1 MMRTN
6 KETQYRSRLVE
17 QATLVV
23 MLIAGLSLTA
33 LSQSET
39 LASKDAKP
47 SETQKPK
54 AIVIEPKIKELKGVE
69 LNMTM
74 DQVKDILGKPKVGDK
89 TSMYFDLKG
98 DESMQIE
105 FDEDGKVRMAALIFT
120 KKAESPKFFD
130 VFDEDVAYAPAADGR
145 VYKLV
150 NYPNAGYWVAYGKL
164 VLADGPMTTITMQK
178 ID

>member
-1 MMRTN
+1 MTN
-6 KETQYRSRLVE
+6 KEMKYKSR
-17 QATLVV
+17 VV
-23 MLIAGLSLTA
+23 KQVAAVMMLSAGLALTA
-33 LSQSET
+33 FSQSET
-39 LASKDAKP
+39 MASMDAKP
-47 SETQKPK
+47 IVSEKTK
-54 AIVIEPKIKELKGVE
+54 ATAIQPRIKELKGIK

-89 TSMYFDLKG
+89 TSMYFDFKG
-98 DESMQIE
+98 DESMQLE
-105 FDEDGKVRMAALIFT
+105 FDSDGKVRMAALIFM

-130 VFDEDVAYAPAADGR
+130 VFDETVAYAPAADGR

-164 VLADGPMTTITMQK
+164 ILEDGPMTTVTMQK